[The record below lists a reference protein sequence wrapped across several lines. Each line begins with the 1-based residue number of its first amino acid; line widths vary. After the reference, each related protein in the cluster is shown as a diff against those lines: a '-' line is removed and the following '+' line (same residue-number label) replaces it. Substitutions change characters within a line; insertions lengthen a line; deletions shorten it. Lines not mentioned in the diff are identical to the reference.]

1 MNGLN
6 KKWIKRWIKKAVNK
20 LYNKW
25 NKTMNGLIKLSLDH
39 TINKLYT

>member
-1 MNGLN
+1 MNLMLN
-6 KKWIKRWIKKAVNK
+6 KKAVNK